1 MNPRTFLVLV
11 LLGFASGLPLYL
23 TGSTLK
29 AWLTKTE
36 GLDLGTIGAFSMVTL
51 PYSLKVFWAPL
62 LDRYALPGLG
72 RRRGWML
79 LTQAGLGIVLVGLAT
94 RDPHL
99 GLFSIALLAVA
110 VAFTSATFD
119 IAADAWRA
127 EVLPKAQ
134 LGMGNGIFIAAYRVA
149 MLTSGGLALILA
161 QHLGWRSTYLLMA
174 ALTGVGML
182 GTLLAADTD
191 SLARAPRTLA
201 EAVVEPLRDLLKR
214 PGIYELMAFCV
225 LYKLGDWLAE
235 AMTMPFLIRGAG
247 FTLTAIGTVQKT
259 TAMVCI
265 ILGGLVGG
273 WVLMKVS
280 LKRSLVLFG
289 LLQASSIL
297 GFWGVSRLGAN
308 LPMFIVANAL
318 ENFAYGA
325 GGSAFAV
332 LIMASC
338 NKAYTG
344 TQFALFSSLFALPRT
359 VFAGATGL
367 LAEFLR
373 SRLGDQAGWSA
384 YFLCCVAAALPGL
397 LLLLRFRHW
406 GPAEDGAPETANP
419 AGE

>member
-29 AWLTKTE
+29 AWLSKTE

-51 PYSLKVFWAPL
+51 PYSLKVFWAPF
-62 LDRYALPGLG
+62 LDRFALPGLG

-79 LTQAGLGIVLVGLAT
+79 LTQILLAAVLVGLAT
-94 RDPHL
+94 RNPRL
-99 GLFSIALLAVA
+99 GLLPFAILAISVA
-110 VAFTSATFD
+110 VVSATFD

-127 EVLPKAQ
+127 EVLPKDQ
-134 LGMGNGIFIAAYRVA
+134 LGLGNGIFIAAYRVA
-149 MLTSGGLALILA
+149 MLTSGGLALIMA
-161 QHLGWRSTYLLMA
+161 QHWGWKSTYLVMA
-174 ALTGVGML
+174 LLTVCGMA
-182 GTLLAADTD
+182 GTLLAESTD
-191 SLARAPRTLA
+191 EVARAPRNMEA
-201 EAVVEPLRDLLKR
+201 AVVEPLRDLLKR
-214 PGIYELMAFCV
+214 PGIFELMAFCV

-247 FTLTAIGTVQKT
+247 FTLDQIGAVQKT
-259 TAMVCI
+259 TAMIAIVV
-265 ILGGLVGG
+265 GGLAGG
-273 WVLMKVS
+273 WLLMKVS
-280 LKRSLVLFG
+280 LRRALVLFG
-289 LLQASSIL
+289 LLQALSIL

-308 LPMFIVANAL
+308 LPMFITANAL

-338 NKAYTG
+338 NKAYTA

-367 LAEFLR
+367 LAKALLARF
-373 SRLGDQAGWSA
+373 GTHDGWSA
-384 YFLCCVAAALPGL
+384 YFLCCVLAAVPGL
-397 LLLLRFRHW
+397 LLLLRYRHW
-406 GPAEDGAPETANP
+406 GPPEDQPTV
-419 AGE
+419 